1 MWRVAPAV
9 VGVSAEVTSAQARV
23 WTVKGT
29 LAAGWKLLSDAG
41 VVVAGAD
48 VGANAGGRAA
58 AVGGRT
64 EGPPS
69 WKVQLDVSVPIGLV
83 VQATLPAAPATA
95 DDSALTVG
103 QCSVVLANDGGV
115 TVWSNGKYKPGAA
128 GVSAGSIAT
137 GHNKETGITFTVG
150 SGRFSFVMV
159 C

>member
-1 MWRVAPAV
+1 M
-9 VGVSAEVTSAQARV
+9 
-23 WTVKGT
+23 KGT

-41 VVVAGAD
+41 TVAGAD

-58 AVGGRT
+58 AAEGRT
-64 EGPPS
+64 KGPPS
-69 WKVQLDVSVPIGLV
+69 WKVQLDVSVPIGLI
-83 VQATLPAAPATA
+83 VQATVPAAPAAA
-95 DDSALTVG
+95 DDSARSVG

-115 TVWSNGKYKPGAA
+115 TIWSNGKYRPGAA